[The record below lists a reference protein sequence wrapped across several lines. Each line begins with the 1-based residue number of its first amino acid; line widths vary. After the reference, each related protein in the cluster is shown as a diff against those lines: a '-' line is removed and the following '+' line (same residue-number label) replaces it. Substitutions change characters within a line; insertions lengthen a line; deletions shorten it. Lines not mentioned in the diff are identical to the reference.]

1 MENEF
6 STGTWNYTVL
16 SYGKAAITGY
26 TGTDTKIVIPDEV
39 DGLTVTEIAYKAFF
53 DNEDIVSVTIS
64 DTVKKIGE
72 SAFCGCCC
80 LSEVIIP
87 DTVEEIGEEAF
98 HECACLSDDGGFVI
112 VRDTLYDYFGDS
124 EEVIVPDGVRTI
136 GCYCFSNDKIE
147 TITLPDSVSKIEESA
162 FYLCKNLTVYIHS
175 TKCDIDGG
183 AFDGCEYCECIFKIP
198 RAKQ

>member
-1 MENEF
+1 MAKEF
-6 STGTWNYTVL
+6 LSGEWNYIVL

-26 TGTDTKIVIPDEV
+26 TGKDTKVVIPNEI
-39 DGLTVTEIAYKAFF
+39 DGFTITEIAYKAFF
-53 DNEDIVSVTIS
+53 DKDDIVSVTIP

-80 LSEVIIP
+80 LSEVVIP
-87 DTVEEIGEEAF
+87 ETVEEIGEEAF
-98 HECACLSDDGGFVI
+98 HECARLSDGNGFLI
-112 VRDTLYDYFGDS
+112 VRDVLYNYFGEN
-124 EEVIVPDGVRTI
+124 EEVIVPDGVKTI
-136 GCYCFSNDKIE
+136 GCYCFSGDDIK
-147 TITLPDSVSKIEESA
+147 TVTLPDSVCKIEESA

-175 TKCDIDGG
+175 MKCDIDGG